1 MKVFSTKNI
10 AGMAVFS
17 AISFL
22 VYLIEIPIFAATP
35 VSFLKLDLSNVFVL
49 LAGFMYGPIP
59 ALIVSLVKELL
70 HILVGTTG
78 GVGEFANIII
88 TAFYILIPT
97 IAYRKKKGLKIVII
111 TLVLGCI
118 VQSFISLLVNRFIN
132 FPFFLGGAPFIPTE
146 SSDAFYFS
154 VWYFILIFN
163 FIKSVV
169 VSVITVLIYKKT
181 SYLFKKI
188 NLQNSAKDV

>member
-118 VQSFISLLVNRFIN
+118 VQSFISLLVNRFVN

-188 NLQNSAKDV
+188 NLQNK